1 MKLPIYSFLFIMIL
15 TLSGCNL
22 GNQTNVSKS
31 TASPSH
37 FENQHLS
44 VTYAGHSSTLL
55 NDKNGFYLSFEIIPI
70 GSYPIDESHFSFA
83 LQRVI
88 EDDIGNEYESVKTE
102 VISTNDDGEPL
113 PENKV
118 YFKQYFQPELAK
130 DSKDLSVMFYAKPL
144 YHRQSVLFE
153 NLSHDSDNKRL
164 NDLNIAKVQTDGKK
178 LTLYIEDVHQIQG
191 LETTII
197 HSGEEI
203 YPVFTSTEVGKFNYS
218 LIANYEFAMEIPDPF
233 TLKIKRHRLQ
243 DQLWDFPITISFK

>member
-1 MKLPIYSFLFIMIL
+1 MKLWIYSCLFILIL
-15 TLSGCNL
+15 ILSGCNL
-22 GNQTNVSKS
+22 GNPTNASKT

-55 NDKNGFYLSFEIIPI
+55 NDENGFYLSFEITPI

-88 EDDIGNEYESVKTE
+88 EDDLGNQYESIKTE
-102 VISTNDDGEPL
+102 VISTNDAGEPH

-118 YFKQYFQPELAK
+118 YFKQYFQPELNQ
-130 DSKDLSVMFYAKPL
+130 DSNELAVIFYAKPL
-144 YHRQSVLFE
+144 YYRQSVLFE
-153 NLSHDSDNKRL
+153 NLNHNSEQYML
-164 NDLNIAKVQTDGKK
+164 NDLNIAKIQTEGKK

-191 LETTII
+191 LETTMI
-197 HSGEEI
+197 HSGEEV
-203 YPVFTSTEVGKFNYS
+203 YPVFTSTEVGKFNHS